1 MHPNPVFHTQTEA
14 RNLSFASKAGVGTLA
29 VSGPDGMPLM
39 AHVPFVI
46 EDGQALFHL
55 VRSNPIARAVGEGL
69 PGKVFVQGPGSY
81 ISPDWYGLEDQVP
94 TWNYV
99 AVHLAGTVQ
108 KLPQDRLRDVLD
120 RLSLRFEEQLLPKPI
135 WTADKVTPE
144 QMGRLIRM
152 IEPFSLAISDVQG
165 TWKLGQNKPEAAR
178 LAAADGVAEH
188 GIGMELAALA
198 DLMRAPPEPE

>member
-14 RNLSFASKAGVGTLA
+14 RNLAFAAQAGVGTLA
-29 VSGPDGMPLM
+29 VSGADGMPLM

-46 EDGQALFHL
+46 EDGRVLFHL
-55 VRSNPIARAVGEGL
+55 VRSNPIARALGDGL
-69 PGKVFVQGPGSY
+69 PGKIFVQGPGSY

-99 AVHLAGTVQ
+99 AVHLAGPVQ
-108 KLPQDRLRDVLD
+108 RLAQDRLRDVLD

-135 WTADKVTPE
+135 WTAEKVSDE
-144 QMGRLIRM
+144 QMARLVRM
-152 IEPFSLAISDVQG
+152 IVPCCLNIADVQG
-165 TWKLGQNKPEAAR
+165 AWKLAQNKPDFAR
-178 LAAADGVAEH
+178 LAVADVVAEH

-198 DLMRAPPEPE
+198 DLMRAPPGSE